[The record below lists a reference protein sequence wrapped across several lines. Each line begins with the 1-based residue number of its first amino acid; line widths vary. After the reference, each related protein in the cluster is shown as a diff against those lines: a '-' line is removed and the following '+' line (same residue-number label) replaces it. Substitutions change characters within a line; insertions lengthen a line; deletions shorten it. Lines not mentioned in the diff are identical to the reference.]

1 MFLSTISFIY
11 YFILLNA
18 KKIPHSVISVVCS
31 KRRARAGKT
40 RHWFLGGGDG
50 VTLGEG
56 VAMSTVEK
64 GAILEKCLNTLSL
77 FVACKDRRHFATLP
91 DWFPSEKTSKERP

>member
-1 MFLSTISFIY
+1 MLF
-11 YFILLNA
+11 
-18 KKIPHSVISVVCS
+18 VVNGGLEGE
-31 KRRARAGKT
+31 KHDIGTLGK
-40 RHWFLGGGDG
+40 GGGG

>member
-1 MFLSTISFIY
+1 MKNTTLVFWE
-11 YFILLNA
+11 
-18 KKIPHSVISVVCS
+18 
-31 KRRARAGKT
+31 RR
-40 RHWFLGGGDG
+40 GGG

-91 DWFPSEKTSKERP
+91 DWFPSEKTSKERPWKFHTDDLPLS